1 MLEKETQQGIEGK
14 FEAGAERAPAFPFV
28 AGALGSIAL
37 SAGLML
43 AGRREVAQFVGQWV
57 PTLLLIG
64 VYNKLTR
71 VEHGVAGR
79 RFAAGAEAAGV
90 H

>member
-1 MLEKETQQGIEGK
+1 MIESQTGTGGLSQK
-14 FEAGAERAPAFPFV
+14 FESQVERAPTFPFI

-37 SAGLML
+37 SAGFML
-43 AGRREVAQFVGQWV
+43 TGRKEIATFVGQWV

-64 VYNKLTR
+64 IYNKVVALSH
-71 VEHGVAGR
+71 EHAQQMSAGS
-79 RFAAGAEAAGV
+79 AGV

>member
-1 MLEKETQQGIEGK
+1 MIESQTGTGGFTQK
-14 FEAGAERAPAFPFV
+14 FEAQVERTPTFPFI

-37 SAGLML
+37 SAGFMF
-43 AGRREVAQFVGQWV
+43 AGRKEIATFVGQWV

-64 VYNKLTR
+64 IYNKVVTLSH
-71 VEHGVAGR
+71 EHQQQMSSG
-79 RFAAGAEAAGV
+79 AGV

>member
-1 MLEKETQQGIEGK
+1 MLETKTGTGELSER
-14 FEAGAERAPAFPFV
+14 FEAQVERTPTFPFI

-43 AGRREVAQFVGQWV
+43 AGRREVATFVGQWV

-64 VYNKLTR
+64 IYNKL
-71 VEHGVAGR
+71 VKHSNEVGQGI
-79 RFAAGAEAAGV
+79 GV